1 MTEEKDSDKV
11 TRIVKDYKSSSN
23 KDLIFAMDFIQKDF
37 SFTKERIIELTN
49 HLDKLE
55 TLYNKVL
62 SEYQNRTNPK

>member
-1 MTEEKDSDKV
+1 MEEKDSEKV

-23 KDLIFAMDFIQKDF
+23 KDLTFAMDFIQKDF
-37 SFTKERIIELTN
+37 NFTKERIIELTN

-62 SEYQNRTNPK
+62 GEYQSRTKTK

>member
-1 MTEEKDSDKV
+1 MEEKDSDKV

-23 KDLIFAMDFIQKDF
+23 KDLVFAMDFIQKDF
-37 SFTKERIIELTN
+37 NFTKERIIELTN

-62 SEYQNRTNPK
+62 NEYQSRTNTK

>member
-1 MTEEKDSDKV
+1 MEEKDSDKV